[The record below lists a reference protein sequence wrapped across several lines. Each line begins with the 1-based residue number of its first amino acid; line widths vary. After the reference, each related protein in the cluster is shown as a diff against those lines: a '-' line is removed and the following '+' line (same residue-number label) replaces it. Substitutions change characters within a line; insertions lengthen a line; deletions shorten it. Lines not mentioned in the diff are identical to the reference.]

1 MKPEDVHGLIV
12 GFGKHKGE
20 RWTRVPIGYLKWIL
34 NEMPETAEAH
44 VIAKAELARRGDT
57 MPREVEISAHAIDK
71 ASLRVRKRWHE
82 DRGNDEGIYSW
93 LVRIS
98 EEALATKNQINEQN
112 ERMKYKGCVLVFTY
126 GNHFPILKTVMPDK
140 QWKPKVGTR

>member
-1 MKPEDVHGLIV
+1 MNPNDVHGLIV

-20 RWTRVPIGYLKWIL
+20 RWTRVPISYLKWIL
-34 NEMPETAEAH
+34 NEMSETQEAYA
-44 VIAKAELARRGDT
+44 IAKAELERRGDT
-57 MPREVEISAHAIDK
+57 MPTNVGISNHAIDK

-82 DRGNDEGIYSW
+82 DRGQDEGLYSW

-98 EEALATKNQINEQN
+98 EEALASKNNLNEQN

-126 GNHFPILKTVMPDK
+126 GHYFPTLKTVLPDK
-140 QWKPKVGTR
+140 KWKPKVGTP